1 MKTALREIRG
11 IGLTTTEL
19 TPADMDHMADDEEM
33 ARPERFELPT
43 TWFEGTDAVSG
54 FLINQQVRWPAL
66 NVCAAKRRREPRS
79 AA

>member
-33 ARPERFELPT
+33 ARPERFKLPT
-43 TWFEGTDAVSG
+43 NPIDTRAETSSTVPERYGSKLG
-54 FLINQQVRWPAL
+54 
-66 NVCAAKRRREPRS
+66 S
-79 AA
+79 